1 MEPSPDESD
10 IPGVVGRR
18 SARLSIIIPVTV
30 RGTDAAGQAFKENTW
45 TICVNKHGGRIAT
58 FHQLADDDQIVIEN
72 PLLGRTAKAR
82 VKRVCEKRFA
92 EDPYEVCVELLE
104 AQNLWGVKLPP
115 EDWQK
120 ERQIVPGD
128 QKSPTPQAP
137 PQAPK
142 TPAPTAE
149 RGRVVETAH
158 LAPRGSPAD
167 VGEHT
172 GGLSQF
178 NMAVNALSRF
188 AGEANAPPAQ
198 PAAHRQDAMGV
209 PEAPAGHPQAPDP
222 LALKALQEKI
232 GEAQSLRQELSLLTD
247 RVQSARVEVENLLLK
262 AREAQRDG
270 TFEAEQV
277 AKKVEEASGKQLQSV
292 LARLDQEV
300 EQRLGSASTRLAGE
314 TQQRLQ
320 AEAAGIV
327 ENIAKEMG
335 DRLSPLAQESLS
347 AAALEF
353 QAQCKGAA
361 EQAKA
366 ELDGLVKDATA
377 VVDVHMRKLMEEVS
391 PSLSAQIERSAEQ
404 VAREQLEEFKAQI
417 ELKAREAQRDGTFEA
432 EQVAKKVEE
441 ASGKQL
447 QSVLARLD
455 QEVEQRLGSASTRLA
470 GETQQRL
477 QAEAAGIVENIAK
490 EMGDRLSPLAQ
501 ESLSAAALEFQA
513 QCKGAA
519 EQAKAELDG
528 LVKDA
533 TAVVDVHMRKLMEEV
548 SPSLSAQID
557 RSAEQ
562 VAREQLEEF
571 KAQIEPVRRSSEDST
586 QRNLERM
593 RQETQAEILNAGIQA
608 RKIYKE
614 ESGTAA
620 QVISVCV
627 DSAVDSLNR
636 AGDEAVSK
644 LQEAYQTLELSLK
657 KAAEECL
664 PRLADESAS
673 VLEKFR
679 AETQALAAQLQ
690 SEVES
695 TAREFSEKAS
705 GDISEKLEGAVE
717 GALELVARDF
727 NKQAEDALELLKEGL
742 RSAQQQCVDETQ
754 RQLAAAR
761 ESTLTSLESEA
772 GVNLASFRERLH
784 TTLLEMQAQQ
794 TKEMEKEIQT
804 SLQGLLESLRTQVHL
819 TADESAAR
827 VTAEVRSRAE
837 QALQELPDRLYKGV
851 GMAALVAKEW
861 EEQAKTHLEAHLSH
875 VLEVFQKQLEGLTM
889 AAQERQRSDAEAL
902 KGLLQSRLHQAAR
915 LFEGV
920 EANAS
925 QSKGVAREESRH
937 SPFQSLRA
945 SRDPLRPALD
955 PLVEKQQKIIE
966 EALSAFRSRLG
977 RILADHAP
985 KEPQGPAGTP

>member
-30 RGTDAAGQAFKENTW
+30 RGTDAGGQAFKENTW

-58 FHQLADDDQIVIEN
+58 FHQLTDDDQIVIEN

-104 AQNLWGVKLPP
+104 AQNVWGVKLPP

-128 QKSPTPQAP
+128 QKSPTPQAA

-149 RGRVVETAH
+149 KGRVVETAH
-158 LAPRGSPAD
+158 FAPRGSPAD

-188 AGEANAPPAQ
+188 AGEANAPPPQ
-198 PAAHRQDAMGV
+198 PASHRQDAMGV

-232 GEAQSLRQELSLLTD
+232 GEAQSLRQELSVLTD
-247 RVQSARVEVENLLLK
+247 RVQSARAEVENLLLK

-347 AAALEF
+347 KAALEF

-361 EQAKA
+361 EQARA
-366 ELDGLVKDATA
+366 ELDELVKDATA
-377 VVDVHMRKLMEEVS
+377 VVDVRIRKLMEEVS
-391 PSLSAQIERSAEQ
+391 PSLSAQIE
-404 VAREQLEEFKAQI
+404 
-417 ELKAREAQRDGTFEA
+417 
-432 EQVAKKVEE
+432 
-441 ASGKQL
+441 
-447 QSVLARLD
+447 
-455 QEVEQRLGSASTRLA
+455 
-470 GETQQRL
+470 
-477 QAEAAGIVENIAK
+477 
-490 EMGDRLSPLAQ
+490 
-501 ESLSAAALEFQA
+501 
-513 QCKGAA
+513 
-519 EQAKAELDG
+519 
-528 LVKDA
+528 
-533 TAVVDVHMRKLMEEV
+533 
-548 SPSLSAQID
+548 

-620 QVISVCV
+620 KVISVCV

-644 LQEAYQTLELSLK
+644 LQAAYQTLELSLK

-727 NKQAEDALELLKEGL
+727 GKQAEDALELLKEGL

-784 TTLLEMQAQQ
+784 TTLLEMQAEQ
-794 TKEMEKEIQT
+794 TKEMEKELQT

-920 EANAS
+920 QADAS
-925 QSKGVAREESRH
+925 QSKGVAREESRK

-966 EALSAFRSRLG
+966 EALSTFRSRLG

-985 KEPQGPAGTP
+985 KEQQGPPGTP

>member
-1 MEPSPDESD
+1 MQPSPDEVD
-10 IPGVVGRR
+10 IPGMVGRR
-18 SARLSIIIPVTV
+18 SARLSIIVPVTV

-45 TICVNKHGGRIAT
+45 TISVNQHGGRLAT
-58 FHQLADDDQIVIEN
+58 FHQLAPDDQIVIEN

-82 VKRVCEKRFA
+82 VNRVCEKRFA

-104 AQNLWGVKLPP
+104 AQNVWGVKLPP
-115 EDWQK
+115 EDWRK
-120 ERQIVPGD
+120 EHQIVPGD
-128 QKSPTPQAP
+128 QKSPTPQAA

-142 TPAPTAE
+142 TPAATAE
-149 RGRVVETAH
+149 KGGMVETTH
-158 LAPRGSPAD
+158 LAPRGSLAELK
-167 VGEHT
+167 EHT

-178 NMAVNALSRF
+178 NMAVSALSRF
-188 AGEANAPPAQ
+188 ALEANAPPAQ
-198 PAAHRQDAMGV
+198 PASHRQDAMGV
-209 PEAPAGHPQAPDP
+209 PKAPAGHPQAPDP

-232 GEAQSLRQELSLLTD
+232 SEAQSLRQELTVLTD

-277 AKKVEEASGKQLQSV
+277 AKKVEEASGKQLQSA
-292 LARLDQEV
+292 LTRLDQEV
-300 EQRLGSASTRLAGE
+300 ERRLGSAAARLAGE
-314 TQQRLQ
+314 TRQRLQ

-327 ENIAKEMG
+327 ENVAKEMG
-335 DRLSPLAQESLS
+335 DRLSPLVQESLS
-347 AAALEF
+347 KAAL
-353 QAQCKGAA
+353 AQCKRAA

-366 ELDGLVKDATA
+366 ELDELVKDATA
-377 VVDVHMRKLMEEVS
+377 VVDVRIRKVMEDVS

-417 ELKAREAQRDGTFEA
+417 ERA
-432 EQVAKKVEE
+432 
-441 ASGKQL
+441 
-447 QSVLARLD
+447 
-455 QEVEQRLGSASTRLA
+455 
-470 GETQQRL
+470 
-477 QAEAAGIVENIAK
+477 
-490 EMGDRLSPLAQ
+490 
-501 ESLSAAALEFQA
+501 
-513 QCKGAA
+513 
-519 EQAKAELDG
+519 
-528 LVKDA
+528 
-533 TAVVDVHMRKLMEEV
+533 
-548 SPSLSAQID
+548 
-557 RSAEQ
+557 
-562 VAREQLEEF
+562 
-571 KAQIEPVRRSSEDST
+571 RRSSEDST
-586 QRNLERM
+586 QQNLERM
-593 RQETQAEILNAGIQA
+593 QQETQAEILNAATQA

-614 ESGTAA
+614 ESETAA
-620 QVISVCV
+620 KAISVCV

-644 LQEAYQTLELSLK
+644 LQAARQTLELSSK

-664 PRLADESAS
+664 PRLADASAS

-754 RQLAAAR
+754 RQLVAAC
-761 ESTLTSLESEA
+761 ESTLASLESEA

-794 TKEMEKEIQT
+794 TKEMEKGIQN
-804 SLQGLLESLRTQVHL
+804 SLQGLLESLSTQIRL

-827 VTAEVRSRAE
+827 VMAEVRSRGE
-837 QALQELPDRLYKGV
+837 QALQELPDRLYKSV

-861 EEQAKTHLEAHLSH
+861 EEQAKTHLEAHLSYL
-875 VLEVFQKQLEGLTM
+875 LEVFQKQLEGLTM
-889 AAQERQRSDAEAL
+889 AAQERQRSDAESL

-920 EANAS
+920 EADAG
-925 QSKGVAREESRH
+925 QSKGVAREESSN

-945 SRDPLRPALD
+945 SKDPLRPALD
-955 PLVEKQQKIIE
+955 PLLEKPQRIIE
-966 EALSAFRSRLG
+966 EAFGDFRSRLS

-985 KEPQGPAGTP
+985 KEQQGPAGKP

>member
-18 SARLSIIIPVTV
+18 SARLSIIVPVTV

-72 PLLGRTAKAR
+72 PLLGRSAKAR

-92 EDPYEVCVELLE
+92 EDPFEVCVELLE
-104 AQNLWGVKLPP
+104 AQNVWGVKLPP

-120 ERQIVPGD
+120 ERQMVPGD
-128 QKSPTPQAP
+128 QKSPTPQAA

-149 RGRVVETAH
+149 RGGVVETTH

-167 VGEHT
+167 VGEQT

-178 NMAVNALSRF
+178 NMAVNAVSRF

-198 PAAHRQDAMGV
+198 PASQRQDGMGV
-209 PEAPAGHPQAPDP
+209 PKEPAGHPQAPDP

-232 GEAQSLRQELSLLTD
+232 GEAQSLRQEWSVLTD
-247 RVQSARVEVENLLLK
+247 RVQSARVEVEDLLLK
-262 AREAQRDG
+262 VHETRRDW
-270 TFEAEQV
+270 TFEAEQL
-277 AKKVEEASGKQLQSV
+277 AKKIEEASGKQLQSV

-300 EQRLGSASTRLAGE
+300 AQRLGSASTRLAGE

-320 AEAAGIV
+320 AEVAGIV
-327 ENIAKEMG
+327 ENVAKEMG
-335 DRLSPLAQESLS
+335 DRLSPLVQESLS
-347 AAALEF
+347 KAALEF
-353 QAQCKGAA
+353 QAQCKRAA

-366 ELDGLVKDATA
+366 ELDELVKDATA
-377 VVDVHMRKLMEEVS
+377 VVDARIRKVMEEVS

-404 VAREQLEEFKAQI
+404 VARERLEEFKAQI
-417 ELKAREAQRDGTFEA
+417 ERA
-432 EQVAKKVEE
+432 
-441 ASGKQL
+441 
-447 QSVLARLD
+447 
-455 QEVEQRLGSASTRLA
+455 
-470 GETQQRL
+470 
-477 QAEAAGIVENIAK
+477 
-490 EMGDRLSPLAQ
+490 
-501 ESLSAAALEFQA
+501 
-513 QCKGAA
+513 C
-519 EQAKAELDG
+519 
-528 LVKDA
+528 
-533 TAVVDVHMRKLMEEV
+533 
-548 SPSLSAQID
+548 
-557 RSAEQ
+557 
-562 VAREQLEEF
+562 
-571 KAQIEPVRRSSEDST
+571 RSSEDST
-586 QRNLERM
+586 QSNLERM

-614 ESGTAA
+614 ESETAA
-620 QVISVCV
+620 KVISVCV

-644 LQEAYQTLELSLK
+644 LQAAHQTLELSLK
-657 KAAEECL
+657 KAAEERL

-679 AETQALAAQLQ
+679 AETQALAAQSQ

-695 TAREFSEKAS
+695 TARQFAEKAS

-727 NKQAEDALELLKEGL
+727 NKQANDSLELLKEGL

-761 ESTLTSLESEA
+761 ESTLTTLESEA
-772 GVNLASFRERLH
+772 GVSSASFRERLH

-804 SLQGLLESLRTQVHL
+804 SLQAHLESLRKQVRL
-819 TADESAAR
+819 TADESAVR
-827 VTAEVRSRAE
+827 VTADVRSRAE
-837 QALQELPDRLYKGV
+837 QALQELSDRLYKGV

-875 VLEVFQKQLEGLTM
+875 VVEVFQKQLEALTM

-915 LFEGV
+915 LFEGG
-920 EANAS
+920 EADAG

-937 SPFQSLRA
+937 SPFQSPQA
-945 SRDPLRPALD
+945 SRDPLRPDLD
-955 PLVEKQQKIIE
+955 ALVEKYKRIIE
-966 EALSAFRSRLG
+966 EALSAFRTRLA
-977 RILADHAP
+977 RILADHDA
-985 KEPQGPAGTP
+985 KEPQEPAGTP

>member
-1 MEPSPDESD
+1 MEPNPDESD

-18 SARLSIIIPVTV
+18 SARLSIIVPVTV

-45 TICVNKHGGRIAT
+45 TISVNKHGGRLAT
-58 FHQLADDDQIVIEN
+58 FHQLAADDQIVIEN

-82 VKRVCEKRFA
+82 VNRVCEKRYA

-104 AQNLWGVKLPP
+104 AQNVWGVKLPP

-128 QKSPTPQAP
+128 QKSPIPQAA

-142 TPAPTAE
+142 TLAATAE
-149 RGRVVETAH
+149 KGGMVETTH
-158 LAPRGSPAD
+158 LAPRGTPAEL
-167 VGEHT
+167 GERT

-188 AGEANAPPAQ
+188 AGEAHAPPAQ
-198 PAAHRQDAMGV
+198 PAPHRQDAMGV
-209 PEAPAGHPQAPDP
+209 PRAPAGHPQAPDP

-232 GEAQSLRQELSLLTD
+232 GEAQSLRQEWSVLTD

-262 AREAQRDG
+262 AHETRRDW
-270 TFEAEQV
+270 TFEAEQL
-277 AKKVEEASGKQLQSV
+277 AKKVEEASGKQLQSA
-292 LARLDQEV
+292 LARLDQEI
-300 EQRLGSASTRLAGE
+300 ERRLGSASTRLAGE

-347 AAALEF
+347 KAALEF

-366 ELDGLVKDATA
+366 ELDELVKDATA
-377 VVDVHMRKLMEEVS
+377 VVDVRIRNVMEEIS

-404 VAREQLEEFKAQI
+404 VVREQLEEFKAQI
-417 ELKAREAQRDGTFEA
+417 ER
-432 EQVAKKVEE
+432 V
-441 ASGKQL
+441 
-447 QSVLARLD
+447 
-455 QEVEQRLGSASTRLA
+455 
-470 GETQQRL
+470 
-477 QAEAAGIVENIAK
+477 
-490 EMGDRLSPLAQ
+490 
-501 ESLSAAALEFQA
+501 
-513 QCKGAA
+513 
-519 EQAKAELDG
+519 
-528 LVKDA
+528 
-533 TAVVDVHMRKLMEEV
+533 
-548 SPSLSAQID
+548 
-557 RSAEQ
+557 RS
-562 VAREQLEEF
+562 
-571 KAQIEPVRRSSEDST
+571 SSEDST
-586 QRNLERM
+586 QRTLERM

-620 QVISVCV
+620 KAISVCV

-636 AGDEAVSK
+636 AGDEAASK
-644 LQEAYQTLELSLK
+644 LQAGRQALELSLE

-705 GDISEKLEGAVE
+705 GDIAEKLEGAVE
-717 GALELVARDF
+717 RALELVARDF

-754 RQLAAAR
+754 RHLAAAR
-761 ESTLTSLESEA
+761 ESTLTSLESEVGA
-772 GVNLASFRERLH
+772 NLASFRERLH

-804 SLQGLLESLRTQVHL
+804 SLQGLLESLRTQIHL
-819 TADESAAR
+819 TADESAAQ

-861 EEQAKTHLEAHLSH
+861 EEQAKTHLEAHSSH
-875 VLEVFQKQLEGLTM
+875 ALEVFQKQLEGSTM

-902 KGLLQSRLHQAAR
+902 KGLLQSRLQQAAR

-920 EANAS
+920 EADAG
-925 QSKGVAREESRH
+925 QSKGVAREESRN
-937 SPFQSLRA
+937 SPSQSPQA
-945 SRDPLRPALD
+945 SGDPLRPALD
-955 PLVEKQQKIIE
+955 PLVEKQQRIIE
-966 EALSAFRSRLG
+966 EALSAFRSRLS

-985 KEPQGPAGTP
+985 KEQQGPAGTP

>member
-30 RGTDAAGQAFKENTW
+30 RGTDAGGQAFKENTW

-58 FHQLADDDQIVIEN
+58 FHQLTDDDQIVIEN

-104 AQNLWGVKLPP
+104 AQNVWGVKLPP

-128 QKSPTPQAP
+128 QKSPTPQAA

-149 RGRVVETAH
+149 KGRVVETAH
-158 LAPRGSPAD
+158 FAPRGSPAD

-188 AGEANAPPAQ
+188 AGEANAPPPQ
-198 PAAHRQDAMGV
+198 PASHRQDAMGV

-232 GEAQSLRQELSLLTD
+232 GEAQSLRQELSVLTD
-247 RVQSARVEVENLLLK
+247 RVQSARAEVENLLLK

-347 AAALEF
+347 KAALEF

-366 ELDGLVKDATA
+366 ELDELVKAATD

-391 PSLSAQIERSAEQ
+391 PSLSAQIE
-404 VAREQLEEFKAQI
+404 
-417 ELKAREAQRDGTFEA
+417 
-432 EQVAKKVEE
+432 
-441 ASGKQL
+441 
-447 QSVLARLD
+447 
-455 QEVEQRLGSASTRLA
+455 
-470 GETQQRL
+470 
-477 QAEAAGIVENIAK
+477 
-490 EMGDRLSPLAQ
+490 
-501 ESLSAAALEFQA
+501 
-513 QCKGAA
+513 
-519 EQAKAELDG
+519 
-528 LVKDA
+528 
-533 TAVVDVHMRKLMEEV
+533 
-548 SPSLSAQID
+548 

-620 QVISVCV
+620 KVISVCV

-644 LQEAYQTLELSLK
+644 LQAAYQTLELSLK

-727 NKQAEDALELLKEGL
+727 GKQAEDALELLKEGL

-784 TTLLEMQAQQ
+784 TT
-794 TKEMEKEIQT
+794 
-804 SLQGLLESLRTQVHL
+804 
-819 TADESAAR
+819 
-827 VTAEVRSRAE
+827 
-837 QALQELPDRLYKGV
+837 
-851 GMAALVAKEW
+851 
-861 EEQAKTHLEAHLSH
+861 
-875 VLEVFQKQLEGLTM
+875 
-889 AAQERQRSDAEAL
+889 
-902 KGLLQSRLHQAAR
+902 
-915 LFEGV
+915 
-920 EANAS
+920 
-925 QSKGVAREESRH
+925 
-937 SPFQSLRA
+937 
-945 SRDPLRPALD
+945 
-955 PLVEKQQKIIE
+955 
-966 EALSAFRSRLG
+966 
-977 RILADHAP
+977 
-985 KEPQGPAGTP
+985 

>member
-1 MEPSPDESD
+1 MQPSPDESD

-18 SARLSIIIPVTV
+18 SARLSIIVPVTL
-30 RGTDAAGQAFKENTW
+30 RGTDAEGQAFKENTW
-45 TICVNKHGGRIAT
+45 TISVNKHGGRIAT
-58 FHQLADDDQIVIEN
+58 FHQLAADAQIVIEN

-82 VKRVCEKRFA
+82 VNRVCEKRFA

-104 AQNLWGVKLPP
+104 AQNVWGVKLPP

-128 QKSPTPQAP
+128 QKSPTPQAA

-142 TPAPTAE
+142 TPAAPAE
-149 RGRVVETAH
+149 KGGTVERAP
-158 LAPRGSPAD
+158 LAPRGSPAEP
-167 VGEHT
+167 GEHT

-178 NMAVNALSRF
+178 NMAVINGLSRF
-188 AGEANAPPAQ
+188 AGEANTPPAQ
-198 PAAHRQDAMGV
+198 PASHRQDATGV
-209 PEAPAGHPQAPDP
+209 PKAPAGHPPAPD

-232 GEAQSLRQELSLLTD
+232 SEAQSLRQELTVLTD

-262 AREAQRDG
+262 AREARRDG
-270 TFEAEQV
+270 TLEAEQA

-300 EQRLGSASTRLAGE
+300 ERRLGSASTRLGGE
-314 TQQRLQ
+314 TQRRLQ

-327 ENIAKEMG
+327 ENVAKEMSN
-335 DRLSPLAQESLS
+335 RLSPLAQESLS
-347 AAALEF
+347 KAALEF
-353 QAQCKGAA
+353 QAQCKRTA

-366 ELDGLVKDATA
+366 ELDELVKDATA
-377 VVDVHMRKLMEEVS
+377 VVDVRIRKVMEDVS

-404 VAREQLEEFKAQI
+404 VARQQLEEFKAQI
-417 ELKAREAQRDGTFEA
+417 ERAR
-432 EQVAKKVEE
+432 K
-441 ASGKQL
+441 
-447 QSVLARLD
+447 
-455 QEVEQRLGSASTRLA
+455 
-470 GETQQRL
+470 
-477 QAEAAGIVENIAK
+477 
-490 EMGDRLSPLAQ
+490 
-501 ESLSAAALEFQA
+501 
-513 QCKGAA
+513 
-519 EQAKAELDG
+519 
-528 LVKDA
+528 
-533 TAVVDVHMRKLMEEV
+533 
-548 SPSLSAQID
+548 
-557 RSAEQ
+557 
-562 VAREQLEEF
+562 
-571 KAQIEPVRRSSEDST
+571 SSEDST
-586 QRNLERM
+586 QHNLERM
-593 RQETQAEILNAGIQA
+593 RQETQAEILNAAVQA
-608 RKIYKE
+608 RKTYKE

-620 QVISVCV
+620 KAISVCV

-644 LQEAYQTLELSLK
+644 LQAARQTLELSLK

-705 GDISEKLEGAVE
+705 GDVSEKLEGAVE

-742 RSAQQQCVDETQ
+742 RSTQQQCVDETQ

-761 ESTLTSLESEA
+761 QSTLTALESEA
-772 GVNLASFRERLH
+772 GVNLASFRERMH
-784 TTLLEMQAQQ
+784 STLLEMQAQQ
-794 TKEMEKEIQT
+794 TKEMEKGIQT
-804 SLQGLLESLRTQVHL
+804 SLQGLLESLRTQIRL
-819 TADESAAR
+819 TAEESAAR
-827 VTAEVRSRAE
+827 VTTEVRGRAE
-837 QALQELPDRLYKGV
+837 QALQELPDRLYKAV
-851 GMAALVAKEW
+851 GMAALVAREW

-889 AAQERQRSDAEAL
+889 AAQERQCSDAEAL
-902 KGLLQSRLHQAAR
+902 RGLLQSRLHQAAR

-920 EANAS
+920 EADAG
-925 QSKGVAREESRH
+925 QSKGVAREESGN
-937 SPFQSLRA
+937 SPFQSLGA

-955 PLVEKQQKIIE
+955 PLLEKQQRIFE
-966 EALSAFRSRLG
+966 EALSAFRSKLS

-985 KEPQGPAGTP
+985 KEQPGPAATP

>member
-18 SARLSIIIPVTV
+18 SARLSIIVPVTV
-30 RGTDAAGQAFKENTW
+30 RGTDAVGQAFKENTW

-72 PLLGRTAKAR
+72 PLLGRSAKAR

-92 EDPYEVCVELLE
+92 EDPFEVCVELLE
-104 AQNLWGVKLPP
+104 AQNVWGVKLPP

-120 ERQIVPGD
+120 ERPIVPGD
-128 QKSPTPQAP
+128 QKSPTPQAA
-137 PQAPK
+137 PQAPNA
-142 TPAPTAE
+142 PAPTAE
-149 RGRVVETAH
+149 GSRVVETTH
-158 LAPRGSPAD
+158 LAPRGAPAD
-167 VGEHT
+167 VGERT
-172 GGLSQF
+172 GGLSEF
-178 NMAVNALSRF
+178 NMAVNAVSRF

-198 PAAHRQDAMGV
+198 PASQRQEVMGV
-209 PEAPAGHPQAPDP
+209 PQEPAGHPQALDP

-232 GEAQSLRQELSLLTD
+232 SEAQSLRQELSALMD
-247 RVQSARVEVENLLLK
+247 RVQSSRVEVEDLLLK

-270 TFEAEQV
+270 TFEAEQA
-277 AKKVEEASGKQLQSV
+277 AKKVEEAGGKQLQSV

-314 TQQRLQ
+314 TQQHLQ
-320 AEAAGIV
+320 AEVAGII
-327 ENIAKEMG
+327 ENVAKEMG

-347 AAALEF
+347 KAALEF
-353 QAQCKGAA
+353 QAQCKRAA

-366 ELDGLVKDATA
+366 ELDELVKDATA
-377 VVDVHMRKLMEEVS
+377 VVDVRLRKVMEEVS
-391 PSLSAQIERSAEQ
+391 PSLSAQIERSAEL
-404 VAREQLEEFKAQI
+404 VARDRLEEFKAQ
-417 ELKAREAQRDGTFEA
+417 
-432 EQVAKKVEE
+432 VER
-441 ASGKQL
+441 A
-447 QSVLARLD
+447 
-455 QEVEQRLGSASTRLA
+455 
-470 GETQQRL
+470 
-477 QAEAAGIVENIAK
+477 
-490 EMGDRLSPLAQ
+490 
-501 ESLSAAALEFQA
+501 
-513 QCKGAA
+513 
-519 EQAKAELDG
+519 
-528 LVKDA
+528 
-533 TAVVDVHMRKLMEEV
+533 
-548 SPSLSAQID
+548 
-557 RSAEQ
+557 
-562 VAREQLEEF
+562 
-571 KAQIEPVRRSSEDST
+571 RRSSEDSA
-586 QRNLERM
+586 QSNLERM

-620 QVISVCV
+620 KVISVCV
-627 DSAVDSLNR
+627 DSAVDSLNH

-644 LQEAYQTLELSLK
+644 LQAAYQTLELSLK
-657 KAAEECL
+657 KAADECL

-673 VLEKFR
+673 LLEKFR
-679 AETQALAAQLQ
+679 AETQALAAQSQ

-695 TAREFSEKAS
+695 TARQFSGKAS

-727 NKQAEDALELLKEGL
+727 NKQAEDSLELLKEGL

-761 ESTLTSLESEA
+761 ESTLASLESEA
-772 GVNLASFRERLH
+772 GVSLASFRERLH

-794 TKEMEKEIQT
+794 TKEIEKEIQT
-804 SLQGLLESLRTQVHL
+804 SLQAHLESLRAQVRL
-819 TADESAAR
+819 TADESAVR

-875 VLEVFQKQLEGLTM
+875 EVEVFQKQLEGLTM

-915 LFEGV
+915 LFEGG
-920 EANAS
+920 EAAAG
-925 QSKGVAREESRH
+925 QSKAVAREESRH
-937 SPFQSLRA
+937 SPSQSSHGA
-945 SRDPLRPALD
+945 RDTLRPDLD
-955 PLVEKQQKIIE
+955 PLVEKQQRIIE
-966 EALSAFRSRLG
+966 EALSTFRSRL
-977 RILADHAP
+977 RQILADHAP

>member
-18 SARLSIIIPVTV
+18 SARLSIIVPVTV

-45 TICVNKHGGRIAT
+45 TISVNKHGGRIAT
-58 FHQLADDDQIVIEN
+58 FHQLAADDQIVIEN

-82 VKRVCEKRFA
+82 VNRVCEKRFA

-104 AQNLWGVKLPP
+104 AQNVWGVKLPP

-128 QKSPTPQAP
+128 QKSPTPQAA

-142 TPAPTAE
+142 TPAATAE
-149 RGRVVETAH
+149 KGGIVETAH
-158 LAPRGSPAD
+158 LAPRGSPAEL
-167 VGEHT
+167 GEHT

-198 PAAHRQDAMGV
+198 PASHRQDAMGV
-209 PEAPAGHPQAPDP
+209 PKAPAGHPQAPDP

-232 GEAQSLRQELSLLTD
+232 GEAQSLRQELSVLTD

-300 EQRLGSASTRLAGE
+300 ERRLGSASTRLAGE

-327 ENIAKEMG
+327 ENIVKEMG

-347 AAALEF
+347 KAAREF
-353 QAQCKGAA
+353 QAQCKREA

-366 ELDGLVKDATA
+366 ELDELVKDATA
-377 VVDVHMRKLMEEVS
+377 VVDVRIRKVMEDVS

-404 VAREQLEEFKAQI
+404 VAREQLEEFQAQI
-417 ELKAREAQRDGTFEA
+417 ERA
-432 EQVAKKVEE
+432 
-441 ASGKQL
+441 
-447 QSVLARLD
+447 
-455 QEVEQRLGSASTRLA
+455 
-470 GETQQRL
+470 
-477 QAEAAGIVENIAK
+477 
-490 EMGDRLSPLAQ
+490 
-501 ESLSAAALEFQA
+501 
-513 QCKGAA
+513 
-519 EQAKAELDG
+519 
-528 LVKDA
+528 
-533 TAVVDVHMRKLMEEV
+533 
-548 SPSLSAQID
+548 
-557 RSAEQ
+557 
-562 VAREQLEEF
+562 
-571 KAQIEPVRRSSEDST
+571 RRSSEDST
-586 QRNLERM
+586 QHNLERM

-620 QVISVCV
+620 KVISVCV

-636 AGDEAVSK
+636 AGDEAASK
-644 LQEAYQTLELSLK
+644 LQAARQTLELSLK
-657 KAAEECL
+657 KATEECF

-772 GVNLASFRERLH
+772 GVNLAFFRERLH

-794 TKEMEKEIQT
+794 TKEMEKGIQT
-804 SLQGLLESLRTQVHL
+804 SLQGLLESLRTQIHL

-837 QALQELPDRLYKGV
+837 QALQELPDRIYKGV
-851 GMAALVAKEW
+851 GMAALVAREW

-875 VLEVFQKQLEGLTM
+875 ALQVFQKQLEGLTM

-920 EANAS
+920 EADAG
-925 QSKGVAREESRH
+925 QSKGVAREESRNP
-937 SPFQSLRA
+937 SFQSLRA
-945 SRDPLRPALD
+945 SRDPL
-955 PLVEKQQKIIE
+955 
-966 EALSAFRSRLG
+966 
-977 RILADHAP
+977 
-985 KEPQGPAGTP
+985 

>member
-30 RGTDAAGQAFKENTW
+30 RGTDAGGQAFKENTW

-58 FHQLADDDQIVIEN
+58 FHQLTDDDQIVIEN

-104 AQNLWGVKLPP
+104 AQNVWGVKLPP

-128 QKSPTPQAP
+128 QKSPTPQAA

-149 RGRVVETAH
+149 KGRVVETAH
-158 LAPRGSPAD
+158 FAPRGSPAD

-188 AGEANAPPAQ
+188 AGEANAPPPQ
-198 PAAHRQDAMGV
+198 PASHRQDAMGV

-232 GEAQSLRQELSLLTD
+232 GEAQSLRQELSVLTD
-247 RVQSARVEVENLLLK
+247 RVQSARAEVENLLLK

-347 AAALEF
+347 KAALEF

-366 ELDGLVKDATA
+366 ELDELVKAATD

-391 PSLSAQIERSAEQ
+391 PSLSAQIE
-404 VAREQLEEFKAQI
+404 
-417 ELKAREAQRDGTFEA
+417 
-432 EQVAKKVEE
+432 
-441 ASGKQL
+441 
-447 QSVLARLD
+447 
-455 QEVEQRLGSASTRLA
+455 
-470 GETQQRL
+470 
-477 QAEAAGIVENIAK
+477 
-490 EMGDRLSPLAQ
+490 
-501 ESLSAAALEFQA
+501 
-513 QCKGAA
+513 
-519 EQAKAELDG
+519 
-528 LVKDA
+528 
-533 TAVVDVHMRKLMEEV
+533 
-548 SPSLSAQID
+548 

-620 QVISVCV
+620 KVISVCV

-644 LQEAYQTLELSLK
+644 LQAAYQTLELSLK

-727 NKQAEDALELLKEGL
+727 GKQAEDALELLKEGL

-784 TTLLEMQAQQ
+784 TTLLEMQAEQ
-794 TKEMEKEIQT
+794 TKEMEKELQT

-920 EANAS
+920 QADAS
-925 QSKGVAREESRH
+925 QSKGVAREESRK

-966 EALSAFRSRLG
+966 EALSTFRSRLG

-985 KEPQGPAGTP
+985 KEQQGPPGTP

>member
-247 RVQSARVEVENLLLK
+247 RVQSARGEVENLLLK

-277 AKKVEEASGKQLQSV
+277 AKKVEEASDKQLQSV

-300 EQRLGSASTRLAGE
+300 ERRLGSASTRLAGE

-391 PSLSAQIERSAEQ
+391 PSLSAQIE
-404 VAREQLEEFKAQI
+404 
-417 ELKAREAQRDGTFEA
+417 
-432 EQVAKKVEE
+432 
-441 ASGKQL
+441 
-447 QSVLARLD
+447 
-455 QEVEQRLGSASTRLA
+455 
-470 GETQQRL
+470 
-477 QAEAAGIVENIAK
+477 
-490 EMGDRLSPLAQ
+490 
-501 ESLSAAALEFQA
+501 
-513 QCKGAA
+513 
-519 EQAKAELDG
+519 
-528 LVKDA
+528 
-533 TAVVDVHMRKLMEEV
+533 
-548 SPSLSAQID
+548 

>member
-1 MEPSPDESD
+1 MQPSPDESD

-18 SARLSIIIPVTV
+18 SARLSIIVPVTL
-30 RGTDAAGQAFKENTW
+30 RGTDAEGQAFKENTW
-45 TICVNKHGGRIAT
+45 TISVNKHGGRIAT
-58 FHQLADDDQIVIEN
+58 FHQLAADAQIVIEN

-82 VKRVCEKRFA
+82 VNRVCEKRFA

-104 AQNLWGVKLPP
+104 AQNVWGVKLPP

-128 QKSPTPQAP
+128 QKSPTPQAA

-142 TPAPTAE
+142 TPAAPAE
-149 RGRVVETAH
+149 KGGTVERAP
-158 LAPRGSPAD
+158 LAPPGSPAEP
-167 VGEHT
+167 GEHT
-172 GGLSQF
+172 GGLSEF
-178 NMAVNALSRF
+178 NMAVNAVSRF
-188 AGEANAPPAQ
+188 AGEANTPPAQ
-198 PAAHRQDAMGV
+198 PASHRQDATGV
-209 PEAPAGHPQAPDP
+209 PKAPAGHPPAPD

-232 GEAQSLRQELSLLTD
+232 GEAQSLRQELTVLTD

-262 AREAQRDG
+262 ARAARRDG
-270 TFEAEQV
+270 TLEAEQA

-300 EQRLGSASTRLAGE
+300 ERRLGSASTRLGGE
-314 TQQRLQ
+314 TQRRMQ

-327 ENIAKEMG
+327 ENVAKEMSN
-335 DRLSPLAQESLS
+335 RLSPLAQESLS
-347 AAALEF
+347 KAALEF
-353 QAQCKGAA
+353 QAQCKRTA

-366 ELDGLVKDATA
+366 ELDELVKDATA
-377 VVDVHMRKLMEEVS
+377 VVDVRIRKVMEDVS

-404 VAREQLEEFKAQI
+404 VARQQLEEFKAQI
-417 ELKAREAQRDGTFEA
+417 ECAR
-432 EQVAKKVEE
+432 K
-441 ASGKQL
+441 
-447 QSVLARLD
+447 
-455 QEVEQRLGSASTRLA
+455 
-470 GETQQRL
+470 
-477 QAEAAGIVENIAK
+477 
-490 EMGDRLSPLAQ
+490 
-501 ESLSAAALEFQA
+501 
-513 QCKGAA
+513 
-519 EQAKAELDG
+519 
-528 LVKDA
+528 
-533 TAVVDVHMRKLMEEV
+533 
-548 SPSLSAQID
+548 
-557 RSAEQ
+557 
-562 VAREQLEEF
+562 
-571 KAQIEPVRRSSEDST
+571 SSEDST
-586 QRNLERM
+586 QHNLERM
-593 RQETQAEILNAGIQA
+593 RQETQAEILNAAIQA
-608 RKIYKE
+608 RKTYKE

-620 QVISVCV
+620 KAISVCV

-644 LQEAYQTLELSLK
+644 LQAARQTLELSLK

-705 GDISEKLEGAVE
+705 GDVSEKLEGAVE

-742 RSAQQQCVDETQ
+742 RSTQQQCVDETQ

-761 ESTLTSLESEA
+761 QSTLTALESEA
-772 GVNLASFRERLH
+772 GVNLASFRERMH
-784 TTLLEMQAQQ
+784 STLLEMQAQQ
-794 TKEMEKEIQT
+794 TKEMEKGIQT
-804 SLQGLLESLRTQVHL
+804 SLQGLLESLRTQIRL
-819 TADESAAR
+819 TAEESAAR

-837 QALQELPDRLYKGV
+837 QALQELPERLYKGV

-875 VLEVFQKQLEGLTM
+875 VLEGFQKQLEGLTM

-915 LFEGV
+915 LFESG
-920 EANAS
+920 EADAG
-925 QSKGVAREESRH
+925 QSKGVAREESR
-937 SPFQSLRA
+937 SFPFQSQRA
-945 SRDPLRPALD
+945 STDPLRPALD
-955 PLVEKQQKIIE
+955 LLIEKQQRNIE
-966 EALSAFRSRLG
+966 EALSAFRSALS
-977 RILADHAP
+977 RILADHTP
-985 KEPQGPAGTP
+985 KEQQGPAGTP

>member
-1 MEPSPDESD
+1 MEPTPDESD

-18 SARLSIIIPVTV
+18 SARLSIIVPVTV

-58 FHQLADDDQIVIEN
+58 FHQLADDGEIVIEN

-92 EDPYEVCVELLE
+92 EDPFEVCVELLE
-104 AQNLWGVKLPP
+104 AQNVWGVKLPP

-120 ERQIVPGD
+120 EQQIVPED
-128 QKSPTPQAP
+128 QKSPTPQAA

-149 RGRVVETAH
+149 RGGVVETAH

-167 VGEHT
+167 LGART
-172 GGLSQF
+172 GGLSEF
-178 NMAVNALSRF
+178 NMAVNAVSRF

-198 PAAHRQDAMGV
+198 PASHRQDAMGV
-209 PEAPAGHPQAPDP
+209 PKEPAGHPQAPDP
-222 LALKALQEKI
+222 LALEALQEKI
-232 GEAQSLRQELSLLTD
+232 GEAQSLRQELSALMD
-247 RVQSARVEVENLLLK
+247 RVQSAQVEVENLLLS

-270 TFEAEQV
+270 TLEAEQA
-277 AKKVEEASGKQLQSV
+277 AKKVEEASGKQLQSA

-300 EQRLGSASTRLAGE
+300 EQRLGSASTRLAVE

-320 AEAAGIV
+320 AEVAGIV
-327 ENIAKEMG
+327 ENVAKEMG
-335 DRLSPLAQESLS
+335 DRLSPLVQESLTK
-347 AAALEF
+347 AALEF
-353 QAQCKGAA
+353 QAQCKRAA

-366 ELDGLVKDATA
+366 ELDELVKDATA
-377 VVDVHMRKLMEEVS
+377 VVDVRLRKVMEEVS

-404 VAREQLEEFKAQI
+404 VARQRLEEFKTQI
-417 ELKAREAQRDGTFEA
+417 ERA
-432 EQVAKKVEE
+432 
-441 ASGKQL
+441 
-447 QSVLARLD
+447 
-455 QEVEQRLGSASTRLA
+455 
-470 GETQQRL
+470 
-477 QAEAAGIVENIAK
+477 
-490 EMGDRLSPLAQ
+490 
-501 ESLSAAALEFQA
+501 
-513 QCKGAA
+513 
-519 EQAKAELDG
+519 
-528 LVKDA
+528 
-533 TAVVDVHMRKLMEEV
+533 
-548 SPSLSAQID
+548 
-557 RSAEQ
+557 
-562 VAREQLEEF
+562 
-571 KAQIEPVRRSSEDST
+571 RRSSEDST
-586 QRNLERM
+586 QSNLERM
-593 RQETQAEILNAGIQA
+593 RQETQAEILDAGMQA
-608 RKIYKE
+608 KKIYKE

-620 QVISVCV
+620 KVISVCV

-644 LQEAYQTLELSLK
+644 LQAAYQTLELSLK

-679 AETQALAAQLQ
+679 AETQALAAQSQ

-695 TAREFSEKAS
+695 TARDFSERAS
-705 GDISEKLEGAVE
+705 GNISEKLEGAVE

-727 NKQAEDALELLKEGL
+727 NKQAEDSLELLKEGL

-784 TTLLEMQAQQ
+784 TTLREMQAQQ
-794 TKEMEKEIQT
+794 TKEMEKEVQT
-804 SLQGLLESLRTQVHL
+804 SLQGLLESLRTQVRL

-861 EEQAKTHLEAHLSH
+861 EEQAKTHLEAHLSR
-875 VLEVFQKQLEGLTM
+875 VVEVFQKQLEGLTM

-915 LFEGV
+915 LFEGG
-920 EANAS
+920 EADAGR
-925 QSKGVAREESRH
+925 SKGAAREESRN
-937 SPFQSLRA
+937 SPSQSPQA
-945 SRDPLRPALD
+945 SRDPLRPDRD
-955 PLVEKQQKIIE
+955 PLVEKQQRIIE
-966 EALSAFRSRLG
+966 EALSTFRSKLRQ
-977 RILADHAP
+977 ILADHAP

>member
-1 MEPSPDESD
+1 MQPSPDESD

-18 SARLSIIIPVTV
+18 SARLSIIVPVTV
-30 RGTDAAGQAFKENTW
+30 RGTDAAGQPFKENTW
-45 TICVNKHGGRIAT
+45 TISVNKHGGRIAT
-58 FHQLADDDQIVIEN
+58 FHQLADDDEIVIEN

-92 EDPYEVCVELLE
+92 EDPYEVCVELLD
-104 AQNLWGVKLPP
+104 AQNVWGVKLPP

-120 ERQIVPGD
+120 EQPIVPGD
-128 QKSPTPQAP
+128 QKSPTPQAV

-142 TPAPTAE
+142 TPAETAE
-149 RGRVVETAH
+149 KGGMVDTAH
-158 LAPRGSPAD
+158 PAPRGSPGD
-167 VGEHT
+167 LGEHT

-198 PAAHRQDAMGV
+198 PTSHRQDAMGV
-209 PEAPAGHPQAPDP
+209 PKAPAGHPQAPDP

-232 GEAQSLRQELSLLTD
+232 GEAQSLRQELSVLTD
-247 RVQSARVEVENLLLK
+247 RVQSARVGVENLLLK

-270 TFEAEQV
+270 TIEAEQV

-300 EQRLGSASTRLAGE
+300 ERRLGSASTRLAGE
-314 TQQRLQ
+314 AQQRLQ

-327 ENIAKEMG
+327 ENVAKQMS
-335 DRLSPLAQESLS
+335 DRLSPLAQESFS
-347 AAALEF
+347 KAALEF
-353 QAQCKGAA
+353 QAQCKRAV

-366 ELDGLVKDATA
+366 ELDELVKDATA
-377 VVDVHMRKLMEEVS
+377 VVDVRIRKVMEEVS
-391 PSLSAQIERSAEQ
+391 PSGSAQSEPSAEQ

-417 ELKAREAQRDGTFEA
+417 ERA
-432 EQVAKKVEE
+432 
-441 ASGKQL
+441 
-447 QSVLARLD
+447 
-455 QEVEQRLGSASTRLA
+455 
-470 GETQQRL
+470 
-477 QAEAAGIVENIAK
+477 
-490 EMGDRLSPLAQ
+490 
-501 ESLSAAALEFQA
+501 
-513 QCKGAA
+513 
-519 EQAKAELDG
+519 
-528 LVKDA
+528 
-533 TAVVDVHMRKLMEEV
+533 
-548 SPSLSAQID
+548 
-557 RSAEQ
+557 
-562 VAREQLEEF
+562 
-571 KAQIEPVRRSSEDST
+571 RRSSEDST
-586 QRNLERM
+586 QHSLERM

-620 QVISVCV
+620 KAISVCV

-644 LQEAYQTLELSLK
+644 LQAARQTLELSLK

-705 GDISEKLEGAVE
+705 GDISERLEGAVE

-727 NKQAEDALELLKEGL
+727 NKQAEDALELLKDGL

-761 ESTLTSLESEA
+761 QSTLTSLESEA
-772 GVNLASFRERLH
+772 GVNLASLREQLH

-794 TKEMEKEIQT
+794 NKEMEKGIQAG
-804 SLQGLLESLRTQVHL
+804 LQGLLESLRTQIHL

-827 VTAEVRSRAE
+827 VTVEVRSRAE
-837 QALQELPDRLYKGV
+837 QALQELSDRLYKGV

-875 VLEVFQKQLEGLTM
+875 VLEVFQKRLEGLTM

-902 KGLLQSRLHQAAR
+902 KGLLQGRLHQAAR
-915 LFEGV
+915 LFERV
-920 EANAS
+920 EADAG
-925 QSKGVAREESRH
+925 QSKGVAREESRD
-937 SPFQSLRA
+937 SSFQSLGA

-955 PLVEKQQKIIE
+955 PLVEKQQRIIE
-966 EALSAFRSRLG
+966 EVLGTFRARL
-977 RILADHAP
+977 RQILADHAP

>member
-247 RVQSARVEVENLLLK
+247 RVQSARGEVENLLLK

-277 AKKVEEASGKQLQSV
+277 AKKVEEASDKQLQSV

-300 EQRLGSASTRLAGE
+300 ER
-314 TQQRLQ
+314 
-320 AEAAGIV
+320 
-327 ENIAKEMG
+327 
-335 DRLSPLAQESLS
+335 
-347 AAALEF
+347 
-353 QAQCKGAA
+353 
-361 EQAKA
+361 
-366 ELDGLVKDATA
+366 
-377 VVDVHMRKLMEEVS
+377 
-391 PSLSAQIERSAEQ
+391 
-404 VAREQLEEFKAQI
+404 
-417 ELKAREAQRDGTFEA
+417 
-432 EQVAKKVEE
+432 
-441 ASGKQL
+441 
-447 QSVLARLD
+447 
-455 QEVEQRLGSASTRLA
+455 RLGSASTRLA

-644 LQEAYQTLELSLK
+644 LQAAYQTLELSLK